1 MQKFRKLTDDQLV
14 SAFASGDN
22 QAFDVLLGRHKT
34 RLYNYIIRIIRDED
48 LANDIFQE
56 AFMKVITTIK
66 QGRYTP
72 DGKFASW
79 LTRIAHNIIIDHY
92 RADKGYAVVSADAA
106 ADDKDLL
113 NRMDLAEE
121 TIEDLLVANTIRDD
135 VRAMIRRL
143 PREQRQVLAMRYYR
157 DLSFKEI
164 AERTGVSINTAL
176 GRMRYAII
184 NLRRYIEQTHLVLTK

>member
-1 MQKFRKLTDDQLV
+1 MQKFRELTDDQLV
-14 SAFASGDN
+14 SAFAAGDN
-22 QAFDVLLGRHKT
+22 QAFDALLGRHET
-34 RLYNYIIRIIRDED
+34 RLYNYILRVIRDED
-48 LANDIFQE
+48 LANDFFQE
-56 AFMKVITTIK
+56 TFVKVITTIK

-79 LTRIAHNIIIDHY
+79 LTRIAHNVMIDHY
-92 RADKGYAVVSADAA
+92 RADRGYAVVSADGMSE
-106 ADDKDLL
+106 DRNLL
-113 NRMDLAEE
+113 NRMELAEE
-121 TIEDLLVANTIRDD
+121 NIEDLLIAKTIRDD

-184 NLRRYIEQTHLVLTK
+184 NLRRYIEESRIVLTR

>member
-22 QAFDVLLGRHKT
+22 QAFDVLLGRHKS
-34 RLYNYIIRIIRDED
+34 RLYNYIIRIVRDED

>member
-14 SAFASGDN
+14 SAFAAGDN
-22 QAFDVLLGRHKT
+22 QAFDALLGRHET
-34 RLYNYIIRIIRDED
+34 RLYNYILRVIRDED
-48 LANDIFQE
+48 LANDFFQE
-56 AFMKVITTIK
+56 TFVKVITTIK

-79 LTRIAHNIIIDHY
+79 LTRIAHNVMIDHY
-92 RADKGYAVVSADAA
+92 RADRGYAVVSADG
-106 ADDKDLL
+106 
-113 NRMDLAEE
+113 RMELAEE
-121 TIEDLLVANTIRDD
+121 NIEDLLIAKTIRDD

-184 NLRRYIEQTHLVLTK
+184 NLRRYIEESRIVLTR